1 MHLSQKNHPNSA
13 DVEVLHMKTTQVF
26 FPEPCYSCDI
36 FPTIATTCGFMF
48 SELRTSH
55 LKSHRWEHCPLSGFV
70 SDQIFAAPGFSGLHR
85 KKASACAGATVTDQ
99 LVPCDL
105 GLSAGWTGNLC
116 MGVVDGIESAEKSA
130 ESIVYVR
137 FKYVYC
143 KNIQLIIS
151 FISIS
156 YSTSVINIKIL
167 SFSAS
172 LGDAART
179 QFVNLKKKNST
190 AMTQAPAN
198 KRHFATAKAL

>member
-1 MHLSQKNHPNSA
+1 MHLSQKI
-13 DVEVLHMKTTQVF
+13 TQILQMWKSFTWKPPRCF
-26 FPEPCYSCDI
+26 FPRTLFKVVTFFQPLPPLAVSC
-36 FPTIATTCGFMF
+36 FQSF
-48 SELRTSH
+48 ELRIWSH
-55 LKSHRWEHCPLSGFV
+55 TALHCPLSGFV

-99 LVPCDL
+99 LVPCSL

>member
-1 MHLSQKNHPNSA
+1 
-13 DVEVLHMKTTQVF
+13 
-26 FPEPCYSCDI
+26 
-36 FPTIATTCGFMF
+36 MF

-85 KKASACAGATVTDQ
+85 KKASACTGATVTDQ

-137 FKYVYC
+137 FEYVYC

-151 FISIS
+151 ISFNICDEYQNSQLFNIS
-156 YSTSVINIKIL
+156 W
-167 SFSAS
+167 
-172 LGDAART
+172 GM
-179 QFVNLKKKNST
+179 QQEHNSSIWRRNTPT